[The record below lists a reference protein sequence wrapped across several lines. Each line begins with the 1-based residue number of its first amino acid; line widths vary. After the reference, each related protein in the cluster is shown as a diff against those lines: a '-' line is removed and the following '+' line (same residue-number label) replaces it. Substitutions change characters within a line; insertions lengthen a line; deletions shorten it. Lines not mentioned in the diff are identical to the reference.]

1 MIENFVKIFKEQ
13 NGRNPTE
20 EEMGKAM
27 MKAAEQERDRQ
38 RKMLYGTSKNI
49 TSEKHFKLL
58 KNNGKRNRE
67 EANSKTDTSRRSI

>member
-27 MKAAEQERDRQ
+27 KKVADLGSDRV
-38 RKMLYGTSKNI
+38 RRALHGTSKNI
-49 TSEKHFKLL
+49 TAESKFKLL
-58 KNNGKRNRE
+58 KNNGNRNK
-67 EANSKTDTSRRSI
+67 A